1 MLLPCNIVGIPTAA
15 SVFEDRSRS
24 SLEVVSPWP
33 LMSNATTRYLNA
45 EVDVSVTDSMK
56 VCNFCDGNTLR
67 QAVMCEEV
75 MLSRT
80 TGCEMRILHIQR

>member
-45 EVDVSVTDSMK
+45 EDVSVTDSVK
-56 VCNFCDGNTLR
+56 GCNFCDGNTLR

-75 MLSRT
+75 MLSRST
-80 TGCEMRILHIQR
+80 ACEMRILHAQR